1 MVVEPDGEVVTPE
14 FALPFMTAFNRQD
27 RVLTTETRSYLL
39 AGDLGGYALR
49 LYYLEHER

>member
-1 MVVEPDGEVVTPE
+1 MSCNSMKLSACRRNSSATMGGDDLT
-14 FALPFMTAFNRQD
+14 
-27 RVLTTETRSYLL
+27 VLTTETRSYLL